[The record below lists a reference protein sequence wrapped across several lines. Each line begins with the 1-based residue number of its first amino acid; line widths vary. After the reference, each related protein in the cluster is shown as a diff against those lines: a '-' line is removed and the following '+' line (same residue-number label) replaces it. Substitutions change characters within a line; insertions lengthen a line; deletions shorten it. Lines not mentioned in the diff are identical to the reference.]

1 MIASNIIGTAGA
13 PPMRF
18 KVPLVKEKFTPLM
31 ESQGCKSKETLTWP
45 SKLKKSNG
53 KSPLSPGDKDK
64 CVCVERERE
73 YLRVTLLAVQVQ
85 FVSA

>member
-18 KVPLVKEKFTPLM
+18 KVPLVKVKFTPLM

-45 SKLKKSNG
+45 SKLKKGTANLPS
-53 KSPLSPGDKDK
+53 
-64 CVCVERERE
+64 
-73 YLRVTLLAVQVQ
+73 VQETGH
-85 FVSA
+85 S